1 MPILKKRAK
10 SYHAITKK
18 TGWLKKLFPN
28 LISNWPFRRSDIW
41 MRDETKSQFSAA
53 H

>member
-1 MPILKKRAK
+1 MPILKNEQNP
-10 SYHAITKK
+10 ITQSQK
-18 TGWLKKLFPN
+18 TGWLKKLFTN